1 MFIAKSLMTVFIA
14 AFALTV
20 MDAIAKDVV
29 YRWVDDK
36 GVVHFGDQPAESANA
51 EVVDIQSATTVNT
64 QPAND
69 AENASPYQQPSEPSR
84 AQQQRDERAKNHQ
97 KAAELKE
104 EIAANCERNRMI
116 VSRLEPTPRV
126 IVTGENGE
134 VYRLDDAKRLKTL
147 NEAKSYI
154 AENCNK

>member
-14 AFALTV
+14 AFALTAT
-20 MDAIAKDVV
+20 DAVAKDVV

-51 EVVDIQSATTVNT
+51 EVVDIQPATTVNT

-69 AENASPYQQPSEPSR
+69 TENASPYQQPSEPSR
-84 AQQQRDERAKNHQ
+84 AQQQRDTRARNHQ
-97 KAAELKE
+97 KATELKE
-104 EIAANCERNRMI
+104 EIAANCARNRE
-116 VSRLEPTPRV
+116 VERRLEPTPRV
-126 IVTGENGE
+126 IVTGEDGE
-134 VYRLDDAKRLKTL
+134 VYRLDDDKRLQSI